1 MMGLLRLVA
10 IGTFGE
16 GRPDQMIVGAPVAGA
31 SFGMS
36 PLWIGHANSSIRSRR
51 LARGFYGV
59 FFVMAIA
66 F

>member
-1 MMGLLRLVA
+1 MGLLRLVA

-16 GRPDQMIVGAPVAGA
+16 GRPDQMIVRAPVAGT

-36 PLWIGHANSSIRSRR
+36 PFWIGHANSSIRSRR